1 MEFIASQLTSN
12 ADVSQL
18 REAFIALDTDGDG
31 KLSITEL
38 QHMFKQGGFDGI

>member
-12 ADVSQL
+12 VDVSQL
-18 REAFIALDTDGDG
+18 REAFIALGSDGDG

-38 QHMFKQGGFDGI
+38 QQVFKQGGFDGI